1 MSCELFDTEWT
12 DYLDN
17 ALSTRERL
25 EMDAHLRGCD
35 DCRVQLS
42 ALQQV
47 DRRLRVEC
55 GAILQTIEQSGA
67 VPEPSLDKLLAVL
80 REGAS
85 ATNRHGDQERLW
97 RVRWVLALLCGMHT
111 AARIISAA
119 QSHAG
124 VSSNLAPSEQK
135 WQAFLQR
142 LAFLTTEICG
152 RSAGELIAAVGK

>member
-1 MSCELFDTEWT
+1 MSCELFETEWT

-35 DCRVQLS
+35 SCRVQLS

-55 GAILQTIEQSGA
+55 GAILQSIEQSGA
-67 VPEPSLDKLLAVL
+67 VPEPSLERLFAVL
-80 REGAS
+80 REGA
-85 ATNRHGDQERLW
+85 AVKNQHGDHERLW
-97 RVRWVLALLCGMHT
+97 RVGWVLALLCGTHT
-111 AARIISAA
+111 SAKIISVA
-119 QSHAG
+119 QAYAEIG
-124 VSSNLAPSEQK
+124 ANLTPSEQK

-152 RSAGELIAAVGK
+152 KSAGELIAAVGK